1 MGKEYLKSALH
12 SFNLAIAVEE
22 NENLISSYVG
32 LAMCQFLLGD
42 KENYESSLKKAS
54 STKLKIREKIIAEG
68 KEKFVDNIALKG
80 LNMPFREM
88 TGCRRRSA
96 CRCHPE

>member
-1 MGKEYLKSALH
+1 MRKEYLKTALH

-68 KEKFVDNIALKG
+68 KQLGKETLIRDCRLILSVVDA
-80 LNMPFREM
+80 
-88 TGCRRRSA
+88 
-96 CRCHPE
+96 